1 VEVLKEH
8 IIPVVFL
15 LLAAALTIV
24 AEFLFGK
31 RVIKVG
37 EKTASVISTVAM
49 ILTVLIGAAL
59 FIYLTV
65 IGAGVGIMLPVILL
79 VLLGTLI

>member
-1 VEVLKEH
+1 MEVLKEH
-8 IIPVVFL
+8 FIPVVCL

-24 AEFLFGK
+24 AEFLFGR

-37 EKTASVISTVAM
+37 EKTASVVSTLSL
-49 ILTVLIGAAL
+49 ILTALIGAAL

-65 IGAGVGIMLPVILL
+65 IGAGVEIMLPVILL

>member
-1 VEVLKEH
+1 MEVLKEH
-8 IIPVVFL
+8 IIPVVCL

-24 AEFLFGK
+24 AEFLFGR

>member
-1 VEVLKEH
+1 MEVLKEH

-37 EKTASVISTVAM
+37 EKTASVVSTVAM
-49 ILTVLIGAAL
+49 ILTVLIGAAF

-65 IGAGVGIMLPVILL
+65 IGAGVGIMLPVMLL

>member
-1 VEVLKEH
+1 MEVLKEH

-37 EKTASVISTVAM
+37 EKTASVVSTVAM
-49 ILTVLIGAAL
+49 ILTVLIGAAF

-65 IGAGVGIMLPVILL
+65 IGAGVEIMLPVMLL
-79 VLLGTLI
+79 VLLWTLI

>member
-1 VEVLKEH
+1 MEVLKEH

-49 ILTVLIGAAL
+49 ILTVLIGAAF

>member
-1 VEVLKEH
+1 MEVPKEH
-8 IIPVVFL
+8 IMPVVCL

-24 AEFLFGK
+24 AEFLFGR

-37 EKTASVISTVAM
+37 EKTASVVSTVAL
-49 ILTVLIGAAL
+49 ILTALIGAAL

-65 IGAGVGIMLPVILL
+65 IGAGVGIMLPVMLL

>member
-1 VEVLKEH
+1 MEVLKEH

>member
-1 VEVLKEH
+1 MEVLKEH
-8 IIPVVFL
+8 LIPVICL

-49 ILTVLIGAAL
+49 ILTVLIGAAF

-65 IGAGVGIMLPVILL
+65 IGAGVGIMLPVMLL

>member
-1 VEVLKEH
+1 MEVLKEH

-65 IGAGVGIMLPVILL
+65 IGAGVGIMLPVMLL

>member
-1 VEVLKEH
+1 MEVLKEH
-8 IIPVVFL
+8 LIPVICL

-49 ILTVLIGAAL
+49 ILTVLIGAAF